1 MPLPKLRK
9 TNRKLCIKIL
19 LSVTAL
25 LLLSVMAVGEEP
37 PDWAKRDY
45 AGSVDQVF
53 AAALSSIQEQHHEV
67 KSKDDTHHSVDFHV
81 GTTALSW
88 GYNMTLTATPVE
100 NDQVRVVVGISRS
113 GGKAVSWGSGK
124 KEVRKILAG
133 IDAALA
139 TQKAGLKSE

>member
-1 MPLPKLRK
+1 M
-9 TNRKLCIKIL
+9 
-19 LSVTAL
+19 AF
-25 LLLSVMAVGEEP
+25 LLLSMTVFGEEP

-45 AGSVDQVF
+45 SGSVDQVF

-67 KSKDDTHHSVDFHV
+67 KSKDDVHHSVDFHV
-81 GTTALSW
+81 GTTAWSW
-88 GYNMTLTATPVE
+88 GYNMTLTTTPVE
-100 NDQVRVVVGISRS
+100 NGAVRVIVGISRS

-133 IDAALA
+133 IDAVLA